1 MQDQNQMNGN
11 ANGMVPS
18 NQETSQVDPNGFNN
32 NNGLNNMPPA
42 PTKKSKTPLIIAI
55 VIVALLLIGGG
66 TYFYI
71 SSNAS
76 QQEEMAYEVLENNN
90 NPQDYEDFLEK
101 YPNSEH
107 ADEVRDRL
115 QKLQEMLSKWN
126 SIALSNDVNDFIN
139 FKDQYTD
146 PQYNRLCD
154 IKIDSLDFIT
164 AQRLNT
170 PEAFQHYLDSHP
182 DGRYASEASVAQG
195 SLRDQ
200 EVTETDREQI
210 TEVLTDFFNGF
221 ANRDESK
228 ICANISSTM
237 TTFLH
242 KQNATKADVLSKID
256 AMFNEHIQGCQ
267 FNVNRDT
274 QITRKNDSSGNAM
287 FTVTFTVDQHISR
300 DNEGKTFGQYK
311 CVANINAQML
321 ITSLTMQEI
330 SQQ

>member
-1 MQDQNQMNGN
+1 MEDQNQMNGN
-11 ANGMVPS
+11 EMA
-18 NQETSQVDPNGFNN
+18 TPNPQNASVNPNN
-32 NNGLNNMPPA
+32 NNGAYNNMPSQTPN
-42 PTKKSKTPLIIAI
+42 KKSKAPLIITII
-55 VIVALLLIGGG
+55 VVVLLLIGGG
-66 TYFYI
+66 VYFYV
-71 SSNAS
+71 SNNAAHE
-76 QQEEMAYEVLENNN
+76 EEMAYEVLENNN
-90 NPQDYEDFLEK
+90 NPQDYEDFLQN

-107 ADEVRDRL
+107 ADEVRSRL
-115 QKLQEMLSKWN
+115 QKLQDMLSKWN
-126 SIALSNDVNDFIN
+126 SIALSDDVNDFVN
-139 FKDQYTD
+139 FKEQFTD
-146 PQYNRLCD
+146 PQYSRLCD

-164 AQRLNT
+164 AQRVNT
-170 PEAFQHYLDSHP
+170 PEAFQRYLDNHP

-195 SLRDQ
+195 SLREQ

-242 KQNATKADVLSKID
+242 QHNATKADVLSKIN
-256 AMFNEHIQGCQ
+256 AMFNDHIQGCQ
-267 FNVNRDT
+267 FNVNRDI

-287 FTVTFTVDQHISR
+287 FNVTFTVDQHISR

-311 CVANINAQML
+311 CVAAMNAQML

>member
-1 MQDQNQMNGN
+1 MEDQNQMNGN
-11 ANGMVPS
+11 EMV
-18 NQETSQVDPNGFNN
+18 TPNPQNASVNPNN
-32 NNGLNNMPPA
+32 NNGAYNNMPSQTPN
-42 PTKKSKTPLIIAI
+42 KKSKAPLIITII
-55 VIVALLLIGGG
+55 VVVLLLIGGG
-66 TYFYI
+66 VYFYV
-71 SSNAS
+71 SNNAAHE
-76 QQEEMAYEVLENNN
+76 EEMAYEVLENNN
-90 NPQDYEDFLEK
+90 NPQDYEDFLQN

-107 ADEVRDRL
+107 ADEVRSRL
-115 QKLQEMLSKWN
+115 QKLQDMLSKWN
-126 SIALSNDVNDFIN
+126 SIALSDDVNDFVN
-139 FKDQYTD
+139 FKEQFTD
-146 PQYNRLCD
+146 PQYSRLCD

-164 AQRLNT
+164 AQRVNT
-170 PEAFQHYLDSHP
+170 PEAFQRYLDNHP

-195 SLRDQ
+195 SLREQ

-242 KQNATKADVLSKID
+242 QHNATKADVLSKIN
-256 AMFNEHIQGCQ
+256 AMFNDHIQGCQ
-267 FNVNRDT
+267 FNVNRDI

-287 FTVTFTVDQHISR
+287 FNVTFTVDQHISR

-311 CVANINAQML
+311 CVAAMNAQML

>member
-1 MQDQNQMNGN
+1 MEDQNQMNGN
-11 ANGMVPS
+11 EMV
-18 NQETSQVDPNGFNN
+18 TPNPQNASVNPNN
-32 NNGLNNMPPA
+32 NNGAYNNMPSQTPN
-42 PTKKSKTPLIIAI
+42 KKSKAPLIITII
-55 VIVALLLIGGG
+55 VVVLLLIGGG
-66 TYFYI
+66 VYFYV
-71 SSNAS
+71 SNNAAHE
-76 QQEEMAYEVLENNN
+76 EEMAYEVLENNN
-90 NPQDYEDFLEK
+90 NPQDYEDFLQK

-107 ADEVRDRL
+107 ADEVRSRL
-115 QKLQEMLSKWN
+115 QKLQDMLSKWN
-126 SIALSNDVNDFIN
+126 SIALSDDVNDFVN
-139 FKDQYTD
+139 FKEQFTD
-146 PQYNRLCD
+146 PQYSRLCD

-164 AQRLNT
+164 AQRVNT
-170 PEAFQHYLDSHP
+170 PEAFQRYLDNHP

-195 SLRDQ
+195 SLREQ

-242 KQNATKADVLSKID
+242 QHNATKADVLSKIN
-256 AMFNEHIQGCQ
+256 AMFNDHIQGCQ
-267 FNVNRDT
+267 FNVNRDI

-287 FTVTFTVDQHISR
+287 FNVTFTVDQHISR

-311 CVANINAQML
+311 CVAAMNAQML

>member
-1 MQDQNQMNGN
+1 MEDQNQMNGN
-11 ANGMVPS
+11 GMA
-18 NQETSQVDPNGFNN
+18 TPNPQNASVNPNN
-32 NNGLNNMPPA
+32 NNGAYNNMPSQTPN
-42 PTKKSKTPLIIAI
+42 KKSKAPLIITII
-55 VIVALLLIGGG
+55 VVVLLLIGGG
-66 TYFYI
+66 VYFYV
-71 SSNAS
+71 SNNAAHE
-76 QQEEMAYEVLENNN
+76 EEMAYEVLENNN
-90 NPQDYEDFLEK
+90 NPQDYEDFLQN

-107 ADEVRDRL
+107 ADEVRSRL
-115 QKLQEMLSKWN
+115 QKLQDMLSKWN
-126 SIALSNDVNDFIN
+126 NIALSDDVNDFVN
-139 FKDQYTD
+139 FKEQFTD
-146 PQYNRLCD
+146 PQYSRLCD

-164 AQRLNT
+164 AQRVNT
-170 PEAFQHYLDSHP
+170 PEAFQRYLDNHP

-195 SLRDQ
+195 SLREQ

-242 KQNATKADVLSKID
+242 QHNATKADVLSKIN
-256 AMFNEHIQGCQ
+256 AMFNDHIQGCQ
-267 FNVNRDT
+267 FNVNRDI

-287 FTVTFTVDQHISR
+287 FNVTFTVDQHISR

-311 CVANINAQML
+311 CVAAMNAQML

>member
-1 MQDQNQMNGN
+1 MENQNQMNGN
-11 ANGMVPS
+11 EMV
-18 NQETSQVDPNGFNN
+18 TPNPQNASVNPNN
-32 NNGLNNMPPA
+32 NNGAYNNMPSQTPN
-42 PTKKSKTPLIIAI
+42 KKSKAPLIITII
-55 VIVALLLIGGG
+55 VVVLLLIGGG
-66 TYFYI
+66 VYFYV
-71 SSNAS
+71 SNNAAHE
-76 QQEEMAYEVLENNN
+76 EEMAYEVLENNN
-90 NPQDYEDFLEK
+90 NPQDYEDFLQN

-107 ADEVRDRL
+107 ADEVRSRL
-115 QKLQEMLSKWN
+115 QKLQDMLSKWN
-126 SIALSNDVNDFIN
+126 SIALSDDVNDFVN
-139 FKDQYTD
+139 FKEQFTD
-146 PQYNRLCD
+146 PQYSRLCD

-164 AQRLNT
+164 AQRVNT
-170 PEAFQHYLDSHP
+170 PEAFQRYLDNHP

-195 SLRDQ
+195 SLREQ

-242 KQNATKADVLSKID
+242 QHNATKADVLSKIN
-256 AMFNEHIQGCQ
+256 AMFNDHIQGCQ
-267 FNVNRDT
+267 FNVNRDI

-287 FTVTFTVDQHISR
+287 FNVTFTVDQHISR

-311 CVANINAQML
+311 CVAAMNAQML

>member
-1 MQDQNQMNGN
+1 MEDQNQMNGN
-11 ANGMVPS
+11 GMA
-18 NQETSQVDPNGFNN
+18 TPNPQNASVNPNN
-32 NNGLNNMPPA
+32 NNGAYNNMPSQTPN
-42 PTKKSKTPLIIAI
+42 KKSKAPLIITII
-55 VIVALLLIGGG
+55 VVVLLLIGGG
-66 TYFYI
+66 VYFYV
-71 SSNAS
+71 SNNAAHE
-76 QQEEMAYEVLENNN
+76 EEMAYEVLENNN
-90 NPQDYEDFLEK
+90 NPQDYEDFLQN

-107 ADEVRDRL
+107 ADEVRSRL
-115 QKLQEMLSKWN
+115 QKLQDMLSKWN
-126 SIALSNDVNDFIN
+126 SIALSDDVNDFVN
-139 FKDQYTD
+139 FKEQFTD
-146 PQYNRLCD
+146 PQYSRLCD

-164 AQRLNT
+164 AQRVNT
-170 PEAFQHYLDSHP
+170 PEAFQRYLDNHP

-195 SLRDQ
+195 SLREQ

-242 KQNATKADVLSKID
+242 QHNATKADVLSKIN
-256 AMFNEHIQGCQ
+256 AMFNDHIQGCQ
-267 FNVNRDT
+267 FNVNRDI

-287 FTVTFTVDQHISR
+287 FNVTFTVDQHISR

-311 CVANINAQML
+311 CVAAMNAQML

>member
-1 MQDQNQMNGN
+1 MEDQNQMNGN
-11 ANGMVPS
+11 GMA
-18 NQETSQVDPNGFNN
+18 TPNPQNASVNPNN
-32 NNGLNNMPPA
+32 NNGAYNNMPSQTPN
-42 PTKKSKTPLIIAI
+42 KKSKAPLIITII
-55 VIVALLLIGGG
+55 VVVLLLIGGG
-66 TYFYI
+66 VYFYV
-71 SSNAS
+71 SNNAAHE
-76 QQEEMAYEVLENNN
+76 EEMAYEVLENNN
-90 NPQDYEDFLEK
+90 NPQDYEDFLQN

-107 ADEVRDRL
+107 ADEVRSRL
-115 QKLQEMLSKWN
+115 QKLQDMLSKWN
-126 SIALSNDVNDFIN
+126 SIALSDDVNDFVN
-139 FKDQYTD
+139 FKEQFTD
-146 PQYNRLCD
+146 PQYSRLCD

-164 AQRLNT
+164 AQRVNT
-170 PEAFQHYLDSHP
+170 PEAFQRYLDNHP

-195 SLRDQ
+195 SLREQ

-242 KQNATKADVLSKID
+242 QHNATKADVLSKIN
-256 AMFNEHIQGCQ
+256 AMFNDHIQDCQ
-267 FNVNRDT
+267 FNVNRDI

-287 FTVTFTVDQHISR
+287 FNVTFTVDQHISR

-311 CVANINAQML
+311 CVAAMNAQML

>member
-1 MQDQNQMNGN
+1 MEDQNQMNGN
-11 ANGMVPS
+11 GMA
-18 NQETSQVDPNGFNN
+18 TPNPQNASVNPNN
-32 NNGLNNMPPA
+32 NNGAYNNMPSQTPN
-42 PTKKSKTPLIIAI
+42 KKSKAPLIITII
-55 VIVALLLIGGG
+55 VVVLLLIGGG
-66 TYFYI
+66 VYFYV
-71 SSNAS
+71 SNNAAH
-76 QQEEMAYEVLENNN
+76 EEEIAYEVLENNN
-90 NPQDYEDFLEK
+90 NPQDYEDFLQN

-107 ADEVRDRL
+107 ADEVRSRL
-115 QKLQEMLSKWN
+115 QKLQDMLSKWN
-126 SIALSNDVNDFIN
+126 SIALSDDVNDFVN
-139 FKDQYTD
+139 FKEQFTD
-146 PQYNRLCD
+146 PQYSRLCD

-164 AQRLNT
+164 AQRVNT
-170 PEAFQHYLDSHP
+170 PEAFQRYLDNHP

-195 SLRDQ
+195 SLREQ

-242 KQNATKADVLSKID
+242 QHNATKADVLSKIN
-256 AMFNEHIQGCQ
+256 AMFNDHIQGCQ
-267 FNVNRDT
+267 FNVNRDI

-287 FTVTFTVDQHISR
+287 FNVTFTVDQHISR

-311 CVANINAQML
+311 CVAAMNAQML